1 LNGVKSQDLIS
12 KYIVKL
18 TQPSEEEKVMSS
30 HIDFYTGADIY
41 YLSQFFAEE
50 QELFVAYVMS
60 VSNEGRPFSIY
71 KYIEHREKL

>member
-18 TQPSEEEKVMSS
+18 TQASEEEKVMNS
-30 HIDFYTGADIY
+30 HIDFYTGADMY
-41 YLSQFFAEE
+41 YLGQFFGEE
-50 QELFVAYVMS
+50 QELFVAYVTS
-60 VSNEGRPFSIY
+60 VFNEGQPFSVY